1 MNDPYS
7 EAVSPKNK
15 YSKLSKKEREL
26 IKKARK
32 LLQPLAEKYNVPAEE
47 FLKQEMGETA
57 PVSIFTVELT
67 PLEAVAKFLKENK
80 NYSLREISKLISR
93 DERNVWH
100 IYSDSRKKHPKLFK
114 DIKADILVPIKIF
127 SNQKLSALESIVV
140 YLKEKF
146 SLNYSQVAVLLNR
159 DKRTVWTVYQR
170 AKKKNAE

>member
-57 PVSIFTVELT
+57 PVSIFTV
-67 PLEAVAKFLKENK
+67 
-80 NYSLREISKLISR
+80 
-93 DERNVWH
+93 
-100 IYSDSRKKHPKLFK
+100 
-114 DIKADILVPIKIF
+114 
-127 SNQKLSALESIVV
+127 
-140 YLKEKF
+140 
-146 SLNYSQVAVLLNR
+146 
-159 DKRTVWTVYQR
+159 
-170 AKKKNAE
+170 